1 MASLTSCQFESVL
14 VNHVSY
20 SPVLLLNIS
29 ITGVHSVS
37 SLQQLAA
44 RQDSLFLLS
53 YTPFHVTQFTSQ
65 EDILVR
71 HLATPVQLTLQVARP
86 VVDTLATTGLAT
98 LYLSIPVHLPVQV
111 ARPLV
116 DSLATSG
123 REEEALLYLGLGAG
137 LAFVGSG
144 GTLVTLHTV
153 QQRLCLTL

>member
-20 SPVLLLNIS
+20 NPVLLLNIS

-53 YTPFHVTQFTSQ
+53 YTPFHVTQFTSK

-71 HLATPVQLTLQVARP
+71 LLSSPVQLTVQVARP
-86 VVDTLATTGLAT
+86 AVASLATTGLAT
-98 LYLSIPVHLPVQV
+98 LYLSRASPCAGGQASGGLPGHQWQGGGGP
-111 ARPLV
+111 PL
-116 DSLATSG
+116 
-123 REEEALLYLGLGAG
+123 LGAG
-137 LAFVGSG
+137 GWTGLCWEWGDSG
-144 GTLVTLHTV
+144 DTAHCTTNTLLNT
-153 QQRLCLTL
+153 

>member
-20 SPVLLLNIS
+20 NPVLLLNIS

-53 YTPFHVTQFTSQ
+53 YTPFHVTQFTSK

-86 VVDTLATTGLAT
+86 VVDSLATTGLAT
-98 LYLSIPVHLPVQV
+98 LYLSTHIHLPVQV
-111 ARPLV
+111 AMPV
-116 DSLATSG
+116 
-123 REEEALLYLGLGAG
+123 
-137 LAFVGSG
+137 V
-144 GTLVTLHTV
+144 VHH
-153 QQRLCLTL
+153 